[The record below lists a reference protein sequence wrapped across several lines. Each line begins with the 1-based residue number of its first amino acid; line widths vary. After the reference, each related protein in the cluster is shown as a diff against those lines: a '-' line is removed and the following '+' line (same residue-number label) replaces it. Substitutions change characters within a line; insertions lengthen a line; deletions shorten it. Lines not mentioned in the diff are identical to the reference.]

1 MAFQNFKLQLQTIL
15 VVARNISRF
24 VSRYTARILSR
35 FSQNETRNISRFF
48 PCAKFFSHKSR
59 HLLCVVDSSIG
70 KALAFRPERSQYE
83 SCSVLEFIISYLQN
97 INLEMFLAIGRKLN
111 FEIFR
116 DIPLCPCG
124 TSKCSSEIDEA
135 FITVNTKQ
143 GWEFAHWFSEQIARF
158 LRKNERMSDL
168 LKKTSDST
176 SLITKEGM
184 SESLIF

>member
-1 MAFQNFKLQLQTIL
+1 MFF
-15 VVARNISRF
+15 RD
-24 VSRYTARILSR
+24 TARILSR
-35 FSQNETRNISRFF
+35 FSQHEPGNISRFF

-124 TSKCSSEIDEA
+124 TSKCSSEVDEA
-135 FITVNTKQ
+135 FITVNAKQ
-143 GWEFAHWFSEQIARF
+143 GWEFAHWFFA
-158 LRKNERMSDL
+158 
-168 LKKTSDST
+168 KK
-176 SLITKEGM
+176 
-184 SESLIF
+184 